1 MQCIVYVSETGS
13 KRDEEEFAAFDYE
26 NEYEKKDLLKSTLE
40 EIAEEWST
48 NYSVVIRIESFD

>member
-13 KRDEEEFAAFDYE
+13 KRDEEEFASFDYE
-26 NEYEKKDLLKSTLE
+26 NEYEKKDLLKSVLE

-48 NYSVVIRIESFD
+48 NYSVTIRIESFD